1 MNDALPVIET
11 QNLTK
16 TYRMGTT
23 DVSALR
29 GVDMRIYAGEFVA
42 LMGSSGSGKSTMMH
56 LLGCL
61 DTPTAGR
68 YLLEGRDVGALS
80 AQERAKVR
88 NQRIGFVFQTFN
100 LLPRLTALDNVALP
114 LLYRAAGAVG
124 DWGIGRLGDWKTRK
138 RGGKEKG
145 RSGEKGRGTNSGLT
159 SDVRSP
165 REQALAALARV
176 GLAER
181 AGHRPTQ
188 LSGGQR
194 QRVAIAR
201 ALVGDPALILADEPT
216 GNLDSSTGGDIMRL
230 LAELH
235 AEGRTLLLVTH
246 DPAVAERAEY
256 TLHMRD
262 GRLIP

>member
-1 MNDALPVIET
+1 MNDQRPVIET

-16 TYRMGTT
+16 TYRMGAT
-23 DVSALR
+23 DVFALR
-29 GVDMRIYAGEFVA
+29 GVDMRINAGDFVA

-68 YLLEGRDVGALS
+68 YLLEGRDVGSLS
-80 AQERAKVR
+80 AQERARLR

-100 LLPRLTALDNVALP
+100 LLPRLTALDNVTLP
-114 LLYRAAGAVG
+114 LLYRAAAKPGTGETGRQGNNGTSRLAHGASSRAT
-124 DWGIGRLGDWKTRK
+124 DKQ
-138 RGGKEKG
+138 
-145 RSGEKGRGTNSGLT
+145 
-159 SDVRSP
+159 SP
-165 REQALAALARV
+165 RERALAALERV
-176 GLAER
+176 GLADR

-246 DPAVAERAEY
+246 DRAVADQAEY

-262 GRLIP
+262 GRLLP

>member
-42 LMGSSGSGKSTMMH
+42 LMGSSGSGKSTRMH

-124 DWGIGRLGDWKTRK
+124 
-138 RGGKEKG
+138 
-145 RSGEKGRGTNSGLT
+145 
-159 SDVRSP
+159 
-165 REQALAALARV
+165 
-176 GLAER
+176 
-181 AGHRPTQ
+181 
-188 LSGGQR
+188 
-194 QRVAIAR
+194 
-201 ALVGDPALILADEPT
+201 
-216 GNLDSSTGGDIMRL
+216 
-230 LAELH
+230 
-235 AEGRTLLLVTH
+235 
-246 DPAVAERAEY
+246 
-256 TLHMRD
+256 
-262 GRLIP
+262 

>member
-1 MNDALPVIET
+1 MNDPRPIIET

-16 TYRMGTT
+16 TYRMGAT
-23 DVSALR
+23 DVFALR
-29 GVDMRIYAGEFVA
+29 GVDIRINAGDFVA

-68 YLLEGRDVGALS
+68 YLLESRDVGSLS
-80 AQERAKVR
+80 AQGRAKLR

-100 LLPRLTALDNVALP
+100 LLPRLTALDNVTLP
-114 LLYRAAGAVG
+114 LLYRAAAKPGNGETGRQGDNGTSRLAHGAG
-124 DWGIGRLGDWKTRK
+124 
-138 RGGKEKG
+138 
-145 RSGEKGRGTNSGLT
+145 SPATNKQ
-159 SDVRSP
+159 SP
-165 REQALAALARV
+165 RERALAALERV
-176 GLAER
+176 GLADR
-181 AGHRPTQ
+181 DGHRPTQ

-230 LAELH
+230 LADLH
-235 AEGRTLLLVTH
+235 AERRTLLLVTH
-246 DPAVAERAEY
+246 DPTVAAQAEY

-262 GRLIP
+262 GRLLP